1 MSEYTP
7 LLIDEEEIAEREEA
21 INTIHQEMLDI
32 HEIFKTLA
40 TLSHEQGYL
49 LDNIEHNID
58 SVVINVERA
67 DEELV
72 SADKKQQKYNK
83 CLWSILIILFI
94 ALLIITL
101 VLVLTLKK

>member
-7 LLIDEEEIAEREEA
+7 LLIDDYEIAEREDA
-21 INTIHQEMLDI
+21 INHIHQEMLDV

-49 LDNIEHNID
+49 LDNIESNID
-58 SVVINVERA
+58 DVVINVERA
-67 DEELV
+67 DEELI

-83 CLWSILIILFI
+83 CLWSILIILCI
-94 ALLIITL
+94 ALLIMTL
-101 VLVLTLKK
+101 ILTLK